1 MLEREDEN
9 TVDRAAFAQLFA
21 EVGPAVMARLLEAF
35 AREAKARIA
44 RFAELSAA
52 GSPLGEG
59 GDLHREVHSL
69 KSVAA
74 SLGAAALAKYA
85 DELETA
91 VEARRYSHDPAAAA
105 VLASLFGRFADAVAA
120 YRLRSDSC

>member
-1 MLEREDEN
+1 MDEGDD
-9 TVDRAAFAQLFA
+9 TIDRPAFAQLLA
-21 EVGPAVMARLLEAF
+21 EVGPEVMVRLLAAF

-52 GSPLGEG
+52 DSPLGEG

-69 KSVAA
+69 KSAAA
-74 SLGAAALAKYA
+74 SFGAAALAKRA

-91 VEARRYSHDPAAAA
+91 IEARRYAHDPAAIAA
-105 VLASLFGRFADAVAA
+105 LATLFARYSDEVAE
-120 YRLRSDSC
+120 YRRTSQTP

>member
-1 MLEREDEN
+1 MGDDDSDS
-9 TVDRAAFAQLFA
+9 TVDGPAFAQLLA
-21 EVGPAVMARLLEAF
+21 EVGPEVMARLLDAF
-35 AREAKARIA
+35 AREASARIA

-69 KSVAA
+69 KSAAA
-74 SLGAAALAKYA
+74 SFGAAALAKRA

-91 VEARRYSHDPAAAA
+91 VEARIYTHDPAAAA
-105 VLASLFGRFADAVAA
+105 GLETLFGRFAGAVAA
-120 YRLRSDSC
+120 HRLSPKTP